1 MTDLSQLI
9 CNLPA
14 VICSWSLSLSM
25 CILGIL
31 QSRWELIVCQKL
43 MKQKM
48 IRARCQTKQ
57 TKTDERHL
65 WRKFYETFF
74 CLEAAAVTEFLFLHK
89 FLQQT
94 ILAGVA
100 KIFCKLETYSEI
112 NFCMTAGDLG
122 GALRGQNI
130 VTQSSNYSLILLV
143 RLETWNNKFAN
154 MSVRHWLTFQSKN
167 VLELS

>member
-1 MTDLSQLI
+1 MSNET
-9 CNLPA
+9 NKERRTPP
-14 VICSWSLSLSM
+14 VKK
-25 CILGIL
+25 IL
-31 QSRWELIVCQKL
+31 WN
-43 MKQKM
+43 
-48 IRARCQTKQ
+48 
-57 TKTDERHL
+57 
-65 WRKFYETFF
+65 FF
-74 CLEAAAVTEFLFLHK
+74 CLKAAAVTEFLFLHK

-130 VTQSSNYSLILLV
+130 VTQSSNYSLILFV
-143 RLETWNNKFAN
+143 RLETWNIKFAN